1 MEFIMERRFSSEG
14 YKGFVGGGGGVP
26 ITCRNVDPVQVVKT
40 GRK

>member
-14 YKGFVGGGGGVP
+14 YKGFVGGGGVP